1 MSKPLPPFSEAAMSL
16 KIGTYRHFKGDNY
29 KVIGVAR
36 VSGESDE
43 LPEVVVYQGLY
54 EGNPIFVR
62 PIGIFIDTIDRPEYK
77 GPRFT
82 FLSE

>member
-1 MSKPLPPFSEAAMSL
+1 MSKPLPQYSEMAKSL
-16 KIGTYRHFKGDNY
+16 KPGVYKHFKGDNY
-29 KVIGVAR
+29 RVIGVAR

-54 EGNPIFVR
+54 EGEPIFVR
-62 PIGIFIDTIDRPEYK
+62 PIAMFCDSIDRPEYK

-82 FLSE
+82 YIGE